1 MTEIEKIAFANAP
14 EQEFIFRDAIDTP
27 PFELTGFPWRKPG
40 APLRRLPEPLIA
52 DPGINSFAQA
62 AGRCASGGV
71 LRFRTDSR
79 TLAIRAALLPQTAV
93 SSIARH
99 EWMPRDATEG
109 FDLFERT
116 GEGLRFRRCVIPP
129 PEELSVGFTLPL
141 LPPAQTE
148 KTPRL
153 REWMIYLPI
162 TSEVTRLEIG
172 LEPAALPQPP
182 SPLSRRKPIVFYGS
196 SITQGIGVSRPGNT
210 YPARVCRALDAPL
223 INLGFA
229 AGCKGE
235 LAIADAISKIDTD
248 LFVLDYDHNA
258 DDLEHLAATH
268 GPFFRRV
275 RELRPDLAILVMSRG
290 DSPDPAW
297 TEVIRSTVDEARARG
312 DRNVWFLD
320 GAEHFADWDDPLEGT
335 VDGVHPTDLGFWA
348 MSRRVLTEIRG
359 ILA

>member
-1 MTEIEKIAFANAP
+1 MTHIEKLSFGNAP
-14 EQEFIFRDAIDTP
+14 EQEFIFRSAIDKP

-40 APLRRLPEPLIA
+40 APLWRLPEPLIA
-52 DPGINSFAQA
+52 DPGIHSFAHA

-79 TLAIRAALLPQTAV
+79 TMAIRAALLPQTAG
-93 SSIARH
+93 SSVARH
-99 EWMPRDATEG
+99 ECMPRGATEG

-116 GEGLRFRRCVIPP
+116 EEGLRFRRCVVPP
-129 PEELSVGFTLPL
+129 QEELGGFTLPL
-141 LPPAQTE
+141 LAPSQTE

-153 REWMIYLPI
+153 REWVIYLPVA
-162 TSEVTRLEIG
+162 SEVTRLEIG

-182 SPLSRRKPIVFYGS
+182 TPHDRRKPIVFYGS
-196 SITQGIGVSRPGNT
+196 SITQGIGVARPGNT
-210 YPARVCRALDAPL
+210 YPARVCRALGAPL

-235 LAIADAISKIDTD
+235 LAIADAIAEIDTD
-248 LFVLDYDHNA
+248 LFVLDYDHNTPNR
-258 DDLEHLAATH
+258 EHLAATH
-268 GPFFRRV
+268 GAFFRRV
-275 RELRPDLAILVMSRG
+275 RELRPDLKILVMSRG
-290 DSPDPAW
+290 DSPVPEW
-297 TEVIRSTVDEARARG
+297 TAVIRATVDEARARG

-320 GAEHFADWDDPLEGT
+320 GAEFFAEWDDPLEGT

-348 MSRRVLTEIRG
+348 MSRRVLAEIRG